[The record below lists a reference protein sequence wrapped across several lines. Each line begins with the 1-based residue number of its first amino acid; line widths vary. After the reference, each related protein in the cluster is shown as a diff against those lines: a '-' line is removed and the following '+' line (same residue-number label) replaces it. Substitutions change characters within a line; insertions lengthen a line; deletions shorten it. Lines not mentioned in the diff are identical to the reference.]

1 MARDRAALAE
11 AASATRAAG
20 PWCRAARM
28 LRKMFTLATAWIG
41 LLGFNEASA
50 TMPRKISA
58 AGYIA

>member
-1 MARDRAALAE
+1 
-11 AASATRAAG
+11 
-20 PWCRAARM
+20 M